1 MPPGSSGCAA
11 RLHSSDA
18 FVSPIPTA
26 RPSPGGWGG
35 AGFGAV
41 AAGGVRAGGGGA
53 GVPPPRFWRRIETSA
68 APTRSAAKVRAAR
81 SRRLDRRDLLVLG
94 NAEGRAAAARGHDVR
109 VVHLEARALQRVDVV
124 DARAVDV
131 REALVVDEDPQAVVL
146 EDRVAFA
153 LVVEGEV
160 VLEAGAAAAAHADP
174 EAGEG
179 QVGVL
184 RIQELADLRGA
195 RLGEVDALGV
205 VGDLRRAHRF
215 TKCSDRLPCIEH
227 MPTIDEI
234 KQRIESAI
242 PDATAD
248 VEDWTG
254 GGAHFRAT
262 VVSPA
267 FAGLSRIQQ
276 HKLVMDVFAGEIGG
290 PIHALSVKTQTP

>member
-1 MPPGSSGCAA
+1 MPPGSSGWAA
-11 RLHSSDA
+11 RLHRSEA

-26 RPSPGGWGG
+26 RPSPGGWG

-41 AAGGVRAGGGGA
+41 AAGGVRAGGPGA
-53 GVPPPRFWRRIETSA
+53 GPPPPRFCTRIETSA

-109 VVHLEARALQRVDVV
+109 VVHLEARALERVHVV

-131 REALVVDEDPQAVVL
+131 REALIVDEDAQAVVL
-146 EDRVAFA
+146 EDRVALA

-160 VLEAGAAAAAHADP
+160 VLEPRAAAAAHADAQ
-174 EAGEG
+174 AGKG
-179 QVGVL
+179 KVAVLGV
-184 RIQELADLRGA
+184 QELADLLGA
-195 RLGEVDALGV
+195 RLGEMDALGV

-215 TKCSDRLPCIEH
+215 TKCSDRLPCIDD
-227 MPTIDEI
+227 MPTTDEI

-254 GGAHFRAT
+254 GGDHFRAT

-267 FAGLSRIQQ
+267 FDGLSRIQQ